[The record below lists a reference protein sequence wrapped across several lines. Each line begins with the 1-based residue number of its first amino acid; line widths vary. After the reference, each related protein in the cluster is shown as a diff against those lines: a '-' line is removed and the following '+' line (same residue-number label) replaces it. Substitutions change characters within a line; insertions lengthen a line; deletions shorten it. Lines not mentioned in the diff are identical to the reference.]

1 MKVMN
6 TSNEY
11 FSIVLGETGVGKS
24 SFINGITNSNNCEV
38 GDEGKACTIKFK
50 ISKTQFRHSQYCFI
64 DTPGLNDAKGDE
76 KNINEI
82 KNGLSDYPKFSSIII
97 LLKFQDTRLSA
108 TAINNLKIFMKCFPT
123 KTFWEHVFIVR
134 THADKS
140 SRGFERGLKKLKGEI
155 VKSIN
160 TYDDFK
166 DFKNF
171 IINKNIELPKEID
184 EYYVD
189 NVKGVDDNFE
199 YNEDQYKAIFKKI
212 RENRQMF
219 RSIKKVD
226 SEKIQEEGV
235 KFPIKQ
241 KFRRIIFICN
251 DGKEICASPYLS
263 SEDEVSDYRV
273 LRINKRKEVLE
284 TESNC
289 GDVSIKYA
297 YYETKIYDVEG
308 KEISGKECYKGSGWE

>member
-1 MKVMN
+1 MN
-6 TSNEY
+6 NSDEY
-11 FSIVLGETGVGKS
+11 ISIVLGETGVGKS
-24 SFINGITNSNNCEV
+24 SFINGITNSNNCKV

-50 ISKTQFRHSQYCFI
+50 ISKTHYNSSQYCFI

-82 KNGLSDYPKFSSIII
+82 KNGLSDYPKFRSIII
-97 LLKFQDTRLSA
+97 LLTFQNTRLSA
-108 TAINNLKIFMKCFPT
+108 TIINNLKIFMNCFPT
-123 KTFWEHVFIVR
+123 KKFWKHVFIVR
-134 THADKS
+134 THAIKEARDFNEAK
-140 SRGFERGLKKLKGEI
+140 ENLKGEI

-160 TYDDFK
+160 DYDDFK

-171 IINKNIELPKEID
+171 IINKGIELPKEID

-189 NVKGVDDNFE
+189 NAKGAKNNFE
-199 YNEDQYKAIFKKI
+199 YNEDQYKAIFDKI
-212 RENRQMF
+212 RETPKMF
-219 RSIKKVD
+219 ISIKKVD
-226 SEKIQEEGV
+226 SEKILEQGV

-241 KFRRIIFICN
+241 KFRKITFIDN
-251 DGKEICASPYLS
+251 DHKEISCTPYLS

-273 LRINKRKEVLE
+273 LRIVKRKEVLE
-284 TESNC
+284 TESDC